1 MMTTIKA
8 YIADH
13 QEIAK
18 TLYRTLEP
26 ILIAAVC
33 LGTAPFLVWIASN
46 QYGIG

>member
-1 MMTTIKA
+1 MTTIKA

-18 TLYRTLEP
+18 TLYRTLEH

>member
-1 MMTTIKA
+1 MATIKA

-13 QEIAK
+13 QDIAK

-26 ILIAAVC
+26 LLIALVC
-33 LGTAPFLVWIASN
+33 IGTAPFLVWIASN